1 MTVRSLLCIA
11 AMVALS
17 TSACR
22 TTPAL
27 KKTVL
32 PKARPPK
39 QAVQLAKKTVDP
51 IAAAELA
58 WLEGNDRQLARQRL
72 DAGLKTQPHDPALL
86 IRRALLSLTE
96 LDDDAALEDILMILS
111 RAPDSVEAEAAI
123 AILADSLGDHLDA
136 RERVAHAIAD
146 SHYTSDRKTRAIRV
160 LLAAHMQSRMDLLNK
175 DHSGMKATVERGGFF
190 TRFTAVGP
198 LGPRTIGA
206 LVTPTVHEEKGID
219 PRALKPYRGVVPPIR
234 ELNAFRTSASMTTGD
249 RAGLYVIESWFELG
263 EDARDVPLTLNIQL
277 HDSGRVS
284 IDGARVHEA
293 MRGANK
299 PKTFSEVQLKLEPG
313 WHRLSIAVLALSAS
327 RPTFSLLASDGRAVI
342 TRQAATP
349 PKGPRAMPQPPAIA
363 KLSGN
368 AQRPGSMEAWVD
380 ALIASGDHALFGS
393 FIGNL
398 LAQTTFRED
407 PERAERLLTLA
418 VESAPSSALLLSA
431 EARMMGR
438 FGLPKSLA
446 QVRLREALKHD
457 PALPSALLSLARSIS
472 EDSPDAA
479 MELLDRAIAANPR
492 AAGPHASRF
501 RLLEQR
507 GWNAEASRAL
517 TLALSL
523 HQGESLLADGASF
536 YRNTMRIEEA
546 RALEKQL
553 ERFTE
558 PTPAAARAQ
567 LALKNGELDAA
578 IAAFKEAAQ
587 TTSVPSSIYVRI
599 ASIELARGRID
610 AARLAAED
618 ALKAD
623 PLNVS
628 ALRIAALALARSGD
642 AATASK
648 TIGRLR
654 QLGASDV
661 KMETFAATLRG
672 GEPGIPPD
680 GSWLAK
686 KLAVDPRALVAASKD
701 ADLKWSRYKSVRL
714 LERIVDYVRPDG
726 SALSLKHAITR
737 LMTKEAT
744 DEAGE
749 INLGNDALPLALRT
763 IKSDGRIIETDRH
776 AGKDDLSF
784 SALAPGDA
792 VEYQWVETAEAA
804 TGFGGYVRRYF
815 FRGVQPGLRNEY
827 VAVVA
832 KGTPVWWKA
841 YHGAPEPEIHDEGEQ
856 TIYLFRAQETPPIDP
871 EPSTVPHE
879 EFIPFVVLAVDLDQ
893 QTALASNVLGLET
906 AAESSWAVRRKAAA
920 LTHKLT
926 DEEQQMNALF
936 RFTANQIGHG
946 GAREPSIVLATRRG
960 DRTGLL
966 IALLRS
972 VGLGADLALARPGS
986 AAQVKPEYPS
996 PQQFNV
1002 DLVRVVLP
1010 KSKKVFWARMD
1021 LPTPWLGG
1029 VTPDL
1034 RGGSYIV
1041 ADPRGA
1047 LPKITAFAEKDFETW
1062 ALKADVELAVDPEGL
1077 AKGTLSLSVPGSY
1090 GSNFRTFFKSVRDD
1104 EIARALEGFASGMLP
1119 GALVESWKTE
1129 GLDEP
1134 QAPLIVRL
1142 SVVVPHFMVLEKQH
1156 LIAEQ
1161 FFPIPLAG
1169 RALGMPTL
1177 AMFLR
1182 VPNRTTPMYLPEID
1196 ESMSVRVSF
1205 PRAVKAPIEGPRAFS
1220 FKPPFG
1226 EVTQQFVWDEAQKTA
1241 RLDVSHRVP
1250 PRRISV
1256 QEFPKFR
1263 ETVQQILQA
1272 GRNRLIVPLGRAE
1285 AKITTTAR

>member
-1 MTVRSLLCIA
+1 MVTVRAIFSALLIA
-11 AMVALS
+11 ASV
-17 TSACR
+17 SACR

-27 KKTVL
+27 RKTAL

-39 QAVQLAKKTVDP
+39 QAVLLAQKTADP
-51 IAAAELA
+51 STAAELA
-58 WLEGNDRQLARQRL
+58 WLEGNDRKLARTRL
-72 DAGLKTQPHDPALL
+72 DQALKTQPNDPALL
-86 IRRALLSLTE
+86 IRRAMLSLTE
-96 LDDDAALEDILMILS
+96 LDDDAALDDFLKILA

-123 AILADSLGDHLDA
+123 AILSDSLGDHLDA

-146 SHYTSDRKTRAIRV
+146 SHYTSDRKTRALRV

-175 DHSGMKATVERGGFF
+175 DQSGMKATVERGGFF

-206 LVTPTVHEEKGID
+206 LVEPTAHEKTGID
-219 PRALKPYRGVVPPIR
+219 PKALKPYRGLIPPVR
-234 ELNAFRTSASMTTGD
+234 ELNAFRTSASMTAGD

-263 EDARDVPLTLNIQL
+263 EDVRGVPLTLNIQL

-284 IDGARVHEA
+284 IDGARVHES
-293 MRGANK
+293 MRGTNK
-299 PKTFSEVQLKLEPG
+299 PKSYSEVELKLEPG

-327 RPTFSLLASDGRAVI
+327 RPTFSLLSSEGRAVI
-342 TRQAATP
+342 VRQSATP
-349 PKGPRAMPQPPAIA
+349 PRGPRAVPPPPAIA
-363 KLSGN
+363 KRSSN
-368 AQRPGSMEAWVD
+368 AERPGSIEAWVD
-380 ALIASGDHALFGS
+380 ALIADKEHALFGS
-393 FIGNL
+393 FMGNV
-398 LAQTTFRED
+398 LALTTYRED
-407 PERAERLLTLA
+407 LERAERLLTLA
-418 VESAPSSALLLSA
+418 LEAAPSSALLLSTD
-431 EARMMGR
+431 ARMMGR
-438 FGLPKSLA
+438 SGLPKSLA
-446 QVRLREALKHD
+446 QVRLRESLKHD
-457 PALPSALLSLARSIS
+457 PTLPSTLLSLARSIA

-492 AAGPHASRF
+492 AAGPHVSRF

-517 TLALSL
+517 TKALSL
-523 HQGESLLADGASF
+523 HQSESLLADGASF

-558 PTPAAARAQ
+558 PTPATARAQ

-587 TTSVPSSIYVRI
+587 TTSVPSGTYVRI
-599 ASIELARGRID
+599 ASIELSRGNID

-618 ALKAD
+618 ALKSD
-623 PLNVS
+623 PLNTS
-628 ALRIAALALARSGD
+628 ALRIAALALARGGD
-642 AATASK
+642 SATASK
-648 TIGRLR
+648 TIDRLR
-654 QLGASDV
+654 ALGAADV

-726 SALSLKHAITR
+726 SSLSLKHAITR

-815 FRGVQPGLRNEY
+815 FRGQQPGLRNEY
-827 VAVVA
+827 AAIVA
-832 KGTPVWWKA
+832 KGTPVWWRA
-841 YHGAPEPEIHDEGEQ
+841 YNGAPEPEIHDEGEQ

-871 EPSTVPHE
+871 EPSTVPLE
-879 EFIPFVVLAVDLDQ
+879 EFVPFVVLAVDLDQ
-893 QTALASNVLGLET
+893 KTALASNVLGLET

-920 LTHKLT
+920 LTQKMTT
-926 DEEQQMNALF
+926 DEQKLNALF
-936 RFTANQIGHG
+936 NFTANQIGHG

-966 IALLRS
+966 IAMLRS
-972 VGLGADLALARPGS
+972 VGLGADLVLARPGT

-1010 KSKKVFWARMD
+1010 SSKKTLWARMD

-1034 RGGSYIV
+1034 YGGSYIV
-1041 ADPRGA
+1041 ANPRGE
-1047 LPKITAFAEKDFETW
+1047 LPKVIAFAEKDFETW
-1062 ALKADVELAVDPEGL
+1062 ALTANVELAVDGEGQ
-1077 AKGTLSLSVPGSY
+1077 AKGSIALSVPGSY
-1090 GSNFRTFFKSVRDD
+1090 GSNFRTFFKSVRED
-1104 EIARALEGFASGMLP
+1104 EIARALEGFASGMMP

-1134 QAPLIVRL
+1134 LAPLIVRL
-1142 SVVVPHFMVLEKQH
+1142 AVVVPHFMVVEKQH

-1182 VPNRTTPMYLPEID
+1182 VPNRTTPMYLPEIR

-1205 PRAVKAPIEGPRAFS
+1205 PRSVKAPIEGPRAFS
-1220 FKPPFG
+1220 FKPSFG
-1226 EVTQQFVWDEAQKTA
+1226 EVTQKFAWDDAKKTA
-1241 RLDVSHRVP
+1241 ALDVSHVVP
-1250 PRRISV
+1250 PRRIGV
-1256 QEFPKFR
+1256 KEFPKFR

-1272 GRNRLIVPLGRAE
+1272 GRNRLIVPLGAD
-1285 AKITTTAR
+1285 ATITTTAL